1 MILYVMIKNLY
12 WGYFTEPQCSFN
24 LNYTGVG
31 DIILFYEK
39 RESITLN

>member
-12 WGYFTEPQCSFN
+12 WGYFTEPQCSVN

-31 DIILFYEK
+31 DIILSSMK
-39 RESITLN
+39 REKV